1 MEPLGI
7 EDALTAA
14 EARVASGSGLDGIGF
29 WPVVAA
35 VKANP
40 ELAERYG
47 ERIARIDDAAFR
59 RWAWIIVPLALGTT
73 LAVLVTV
80 GGLILIGWAYRLEG
94 LAAVAAFFLG
104 MGVLLVT
111 THGLGHLVVG
121 RLLGIRFTAWFVASW
136 RRPNPGVKVEYSSYL
151 RASARDRGWMHASG
165 AIVTKVVPVALIGAA
180 VAAGLPAWAIWVLV
194 ALSLVMI
201 VTDVLWSTK
210 SSDWKKYKREMAQI
224 S

>member
-1 MEPLGI
+1 VETLGI

-14 EARVASGSGLDGIGF
+14 EARIASGSGLDGVGF
-29 WPVVAA
+29 WRVVTA

-47 ERIARIDDAAFR
+47 ARIARIDAAAFR
-59 RWAWIIVPLALGTT
+59 RWAWIIVPLALGTV
-73 LAVLVTV
+73 LAVAVTV
-80 GGLILIGWAYRLEG
+80 GGLILIGWAYSLEG

-104 MGVLLVT
+104 LGVLLVT

-121 RLLGIRFTAWFVASW
+121 RLLGIRFNAWFVSSW
-136 RRPNPGVKVEYSSYL
+136 RTPQPGVKVEYSSYL
-151 RASARDRGWMHASG
+151 RASARDRAWMHASG
-165 AIVTKVVPVALIGAA
+165 AIVTKLVPLALIGAA
-180 VAAGLPAWAIWVLV
+180 VAAGLPAWAVWGLV
-194 ALSLVMI
+194 VLSLGMI
-201 VTDVLWSTK
+201 ATDVLWSTK